1 MQKTIFFFI
10 FVLSCFF
17 SFAQNAANWWYF
29 GANAG
34 LDFSS
39 GSPVAVTNGQLN
51 VAEGCASIS
60 DINGNLLFYTDGVT
74 VYNSQH
80 TAMSNG
86 TGLMGC
92 SLLSSTMG
100 AIIVPAPTNT
110 AQYYIFTTD
119 CSENSMANGLRYS
132 VVDMNL
138 AGGLG
143 DVVVASKN
151 TLVQLAV
158 CEKVTAVKNASQTGY
173 WIVTHEKNG
182 NGFYAY
188 QLTSTGLNM
197 TPVISNIGVSVTA
210 NGALNVVAGYLKTS
224 HQGNKI
230 AIAHPYIPNSVDYG
244 ITEIFDFDNNTGN
257 ITNPI
262 SFVNG
267 ETNRAYGLE
276 FSPNDRYL
284 YVSCPYSGANTYQID
299 LQAGTSAAVIA
310 SIITISSGNNIVGA
324 LQLAPDGKIY
334 QARGN
339 YSSLNAINNP
349 NLGGTNC
356 NYTTAAV
363 SLGTNLSKIGLPSFV
378 QSLTVPFFPNKQ
390 ISLCQGD
397 SLFLNLAGTNMQ
409 ANYSYTW
416 TGANG
421 FSSTA
426 FQDTIANVQVAASGQ
441 YTFTIYDNSSN
452 IFFQDIISVIV
463 SAASHDTVSVS
474 ICSGQNYSLPDGTIV
489 SNSGVYPV
497 NYQNMYGCDSTI
509 TTNLTVIPFTTN
521 VSVNTDTLTA
531 DQNGASYQWINCNEH
546 NMPIA
551 GANNQ
556 TFIPTTNGSYAV
568 IVSIAGCSDT
578 SDCVTI
584 ANLSISTGTH
594 LTTNISISPNPFSQT
609 STIEITPFIQNAQ
622 LVIYNLQGQ
631 KVRECTF
638 FEQNFIFER
647 GDLPNGMYFLQVSE
661 KDKLISVSKIILGD

>member
-1 MQKTIFFFI
+1 MYS
-10 FVLSCFF
+10 LAFF

-51 VAEGCASIS
+51 VVEGCAAIS
-60 DINGNLLFYTDGVT
+60 DINGNLLFYTDRTT
-74 VYNSQH
+74 VYNSQN

-132 VVDMNL
+132 VVAMNL

-151 TLVQLAV
+151 TLLQLAV

-173 WIVTHEKNG
+173 WIITHEKNG

-244 ITEIFDFDNNTGN
+244 ITEIFDFNNLTGN

-284 YVSCPYSGANTYQID
+284 YVSCPYSGANTY
-299 LQAGTSAAVIA
+299 
-310 SIITISSGNNIVGA
+310 
-324 LQLAPDGKIY
+324 
-334 QARGN
+334 
-339 YSSLNAINNP
+339 
-349 NLGGTNC
+349 
-356 NYTTAAV
+356 
-363 SLGTNLSKIGLPSFV
+363 
-378 QSLTVPFFPNKQ
+378 
-390 ISLCQGD
+390 
-397 SLFLNLAGTNMQ
+397 
-409 ANYSYTW
+409 
-416 TGANG
+416 
-421 FSSTA
+421 
-426 FQDTIANVQVAASGQ
+426 
-441 YTFTIYDNSSN
+441 
-452 IFFQDIISVIV
+452 
-463 SAASHDTVSVS
+463 
-474 ICSGQNYSLPDGTIV
+474 
-489 SNSGVYPV
+489 
-497 NYQNMYGCDSTI
+497 
-509 TTNLTVIPFTTN
+509 
-521 VSVNTDTLTA
+521 
-531 DQNGASYQWINCNEH
+531 
-546 NMPIA
+546 
-551 GANNQ
+551 
-556 TFIPTTNGSYAV
+556 
-568 IVSIAGCSDT
+568 
-578 SDCVTI
+578 
-584 ANLSISTGTH
+584 
-594 LTTNISISPNPFSQT
+594 ISISPNPFSQT